1 MVVCES
7 TTKEAVFIWVCIT
20 GMTSRTTQTHCLCH
34 CAWQPR
40 QSKVKKGKVLY
51 EKSKIQKKK
60 MTCGPHTKEPI
71 RTTVLATRTTTKDQK
86 VFCASG

>member
-60 MTCGPHTKEPI
+60 
-71 RTTVLATRTTTKDQK
+71 
-86 VFCASG
+86 